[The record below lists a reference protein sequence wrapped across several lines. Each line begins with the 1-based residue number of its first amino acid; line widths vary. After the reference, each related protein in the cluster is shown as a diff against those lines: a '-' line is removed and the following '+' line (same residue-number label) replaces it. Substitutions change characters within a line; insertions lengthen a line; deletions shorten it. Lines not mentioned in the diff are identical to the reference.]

1 MLDGPEALIFALC
14 GFDDDDYRNIEAFDG
29 FSVSEIV
36 AMLNAISKDLVDI
49 VVSETNK
56 NVVRPH
62 STHRH
67 SRCLGE
73 STRGALPWPKRQ

>member
-56 NVVRPH
+56 DVVRPH

-67 SRCLGE
+67 SRC
-73 STRGALPWPKRQ
+73 